1 MPLPTAYQAIEL
13 TGPNQIELD
22 VAKPLRPLGPHEIL
36 LQPEACGVCF
46 SDAKLS
52 GAFAAHPR
60 KSRIVRVDV
69 RSASADYPT
78 FDPELTHEELLA
90 ELDAMSFYAPGDAPV
105 TPGHEPVARI
115 VACGPAVSRHRAG
128 ERVLVQTD
136 FRHLSTPGSKGS
148 FGYNFDGALAQYAV
162 TDERIVLDPESGDRY
177 LIPVSDGPTAA
188 AVALIEPWA
197 CVELSYASLE
207 RRELRPAGA
216 LLVVVEPGHAAVGLA
231 DLIETAGPA
240 SVTVVG
246 DPGRE
251 GDGPLLADLAGRSG
265 RATTRAAEAA
275 GITTERGT
283 AVEAAGIT
291 TERGTAAA
299 LGGLDGPFDDIVY
312 FGAGADTIETLSS
325 RLARGGL
332 LNIVLGGDRVVDDVR
347 IDVGRIHY
355 DQTRY
360 IGTTGASA
368 AESYRRIPRCCE
380 LRPEERLAVVG
391 AAGPMGL
398 MHTLRA
404 VLKGV
409 DGLTVEAT
417 DIDDARLAHLVEV
430 VGPVAQ
436 ALGVPARFTN
446 PDAEPPVGGATFVAL
461 MVAEPRL
468 VTHVVDSAAP
478 GAIISLFAG
487 FAVGTRADIDV
498 ADIADKG
505 VYLTGTSGSRV
516 EDMRTVLAKVEAGL
530 LDTTVSLG
538 AVSGMAGV
546 ADSIAAV
553 KHRAT
558 SGKIVVYPQ
567 LADLGYTPLAEL
579 PAVRPDVAAAMVG
592 GRWTAAAE
600 RALLRV

>member
-1 MPLPTAYQAIEL
+1 MSLPAAYQAIEL

-22 VAKPLRPLGPHEIL
+22 PAKPLPPLGPHEIL
-36 LQPEACGVCF
+36 LRPEACGICF

-60 KSRIVRVDV
+60 KSRVVRVDV
-69 RSASADYPT
+69 RAASVDLPT
-78 FDPELTHEELLA
+78 FDPGLTQEELLA
-90 ELDAMSFYAPGDAPV
+90 ELDAMRFYAPDDAPV

-115 VACGPAVSRHRAG
+115 VAVGPAVTRHRAG

-136 FRHLSTPGSKGS
+136 FRHLSTAGSKGS

-162 TDERIVLDPESGDRY
+162 TDERIVLDPDSGERY

-197 CVELSYASLE
+197 CVELAYSAPE
-207 RRELRPAGA
+207 RTGLKPAGA
-216 LLVVVEPGHAAVGLA
+216 LLVVVEPGHAVAGLA
-231 DLIETAGPA
+231 DLVQAARPA
-240 SVTVVG
+240 AVTVVG
-246 DPGRE
+246 EVGE
-251 GDGPLLADLAGRSG
+251 AGDGPLLAGLAARSG
-265 RATTRAAEAA
+265 GPAGGGIAA
-275 GITTERGT
+275 GSGSGT
-283 AVEAAGIT
+283 AGGGAAPGSDT
-291 TERGTAAA
+291 PAA
-299 LGGLDGPFDDIVY
+299 LGSVVPAGPFDDIVY
-312 FGAGADTIETLSS
+312 FGADPGAIEALSD

-332 LNIVLGGDRVVDDVR
+332 LNIVLGDDHVVDDVR

-368 AESYRRIPRCCE
+368 AESYRRIPPRCE
-380 LRPEERLAVVG
+380 LRPGEKLSVIG

-404 VLKGV
+404 VQSGV
-409 DGLTVEAT
+409 AGLTVDAT
-417 DIDDARLAHLVEV
+417 DIDEARLAHLIDV
-430 VGPVAQ
+430 VGPVARTRG
-436 ALGVPARFTN
+436 APARFAN
-446 PDAEPPVGGATFVAL
+446 PGVEPPVVGATFVAL

-468 VTHVVDSAAP
+468 VTQAVDAAGP
-478 GAIISLFAG
+478 GAIVNLFAG
-487 FAVGTRADIDV
+487 FAVGTRADVDV

-516 EDMRTVLAKVEAGL
+516 EDMRTVLAKVEEGR

-538 AVSGMAGV
+538 AVCGMAGV
-546 ADSIAAV
+546 AEAIAAV

-558 SGKIVVYPQ
+558 SGKTVVYPQ
-567 LADLGYTPLAEL
+567 LADLGYTPLADL
-579 PAVRPDVAAAMVG
+579 PAVLPTVAEAMAD

-600 RALLRV
+600 RALLAS